1 MLGTK
6 IVMDEDK
13 IIKEKRYDLNKIYK
27 ILDDTAYNFSFIKQ
41 DKFTYIAKDD
51 EESLSNMGRFCFDTL
66 MNSKWFIENV
76 KEWLFLDSEEG
87 NSDMMVEIKKAI

>member
-6 IVMDEDK
+6 IVVDEDK

-27 ILDDTAYNFSFIKQ
+27 TLDDTAYNFYFTKQ

-51 EESLSNMGRFCFDTL
+51 EEALSNMGRFCFDTL

>member
-6 IVMDEDK
+6 IVMDEYK
-13 IIKEKRYDLNKIYK
+13 IIKEKKYDLNKIYK
-27 ILDDTAYNFSFIKQ
+27 TLDDTANRFSFTKQ
-41 DKFTYIAKDD
+41 DKFTYVAKDD
-51 EESLSNMGRFCFDTL
+51 EEALSNMGRFCFDTL

-87 NSDMMVEIKKAI
+87 NSNMMIEIKK